1 MGASMSLKELG
12 SKLDKKIENLFVEWN
27 AAIKQLIS
35 HCFGYTLGVAILWPA
50 CYLIFQIW
58 TFIVDGYWKSTT
70 LLQIGFVAETQL
82 KGLDLI
88 ANYIFDLPLFFSI
101 LFTGLIGSLV
111 LYLVVKAIFLFC
123 LLAYLSV
130 KALLTVLTKERT
142 I

>member
-1 MGASMSLKELG
+1 MSLKEVA

-58 TFIVDGYWKSTT
+58 TFIVDGYWKSTS

-111 LYLVVKAIFLFC
+111 LYLVVKAVFLFC
-123 LLAYLSV
+123 LLAYLSLKGLISSFV
-130 KALLTVLTKERT
+130 SEKS